1 MDIKKLYNG
10 VEIPAVGFGTWQL
23 TEGVHEVIEHA
34 LQAGYT
40 HIDTAAVYKNEQEI
54 GEAIKKNGI
63 DRSSLF
69 ITSKVW
75 NNDRGY
81 DNTLRAFETSLSRL
95 QMDYLDLYLIHW
107 PANPT
112 RENAQ
117 QENADTWRAL
127 EELYQAGKVK
137 AIGLSNFLKH
147 HIEAVLDNA
156 TIKPMVNQL
165 EIHPGYL
172 QTETV
177 DYCKKQEIVVE
188 AWSPIGSG
196 RLLQNESLLAIASSY
211 GVSVAT
217 LCLQFLLQEGLVVL
231 PKSTNPKNIRYN
243 LHFERFTIRNDDM
256 EAIKA
261 LPTTGFSGLNPDEIN
276 F

>member
-1 MDIKKLYNG
+1 MEMIKLYNG
-10 VEIPAVGFGTWQL
+10 VEIPAIGFGTWQL
-23 TEGVHEVIEHA
+23 TERIEEVTETA
-34 LQAGYT
+34 LKVGYK
-40 HIDTAAVYKNEQEI
+40 HIDTAAVYGNEREI
-54 GEAIKKNGI
+54 GNAIKASGI

-75 NNDRGY
+75 NSDRGY
-81 DNTLRAFETSLSRL
+81 DNTLKAFEASLERL
-95 QMDYLDLYLIHW
+95 QTEYLDLYLIHW
-107 PANPT
+107 PANAK
-112 RENAQ
+112 RENAP

-127 EELYQAGKVK
+127 EELYAAGKVR

-147 HIEAVLDNA
+147 HVAAILEVASV
-156 TIKPMVNQL
+156 KPMVNQL

-177 DYCKKQEIVVE
+177 EYCRENEMVVE

-196 RLLQNESLLAIASSY
+196 RLLQDETLVALAAKY

-217 LCLQFLLQEGLVVL
+217 LCIQFLLQQGLVVL
-231 PKSTNPKNIRYN
+231 PKSTNPKNIESN
-243 LHFERFTIRNDDM
+243 LHFDRFVIADEDVN
-256 EAIKA
+256 AIKNMA
-261 LPTTGFSGLNPDEIN
+261 ISGFSGLNPDEIG

>member
-1 MDIKKLYNG
+1 MEMIKLYNG
-10 VEIPAVGFGTWQL
+10 VEIPAIGFGTWQL
-23 TEGVHEVIEHA
+23 TERIEEVTGTA
-34 LQAGYT
+34 LKVGYK
-40 HIDTAAVYKNEQEI
+40 HIDTAAVYGNEREI
-54 GEAIKKNGI
+54 GNAIKASGI

-75 NNDRGY
+75 NSDRGY
-81 DNTLRAFETSLSRL
+81 DNTLKAFEASLERL
-95 QMDYLDLYLIHW
+95 QTEYLDLYLIHW
-107 PANPT
+107 PANAK
-112 RENAQ
+112 RENAP

-127 EELYQAGKVK
+127 EELYAAGKVR

-147 HIEAVLDNA
+147 HVAAILEVASV
-156 TIKPMVNQL
+156 KPMVNQL

-177 DYCKKQEIVVE
+177 EYCRENEMVVE

-196 RLLQNESLLAIASSY
+196 RLLQDETLVALAVKY

-217 LCLQFLLQEGLVVL
+217 LCIQFLLQQGLVVL
-231 PKSTNPKNIRYN
+231 PKSTNPKNIESN
-243 LHFERFTIRNDDM
+243 LHFDRFVIADEDVN
-256 EAIKA
+256 AIKNMA
-261 LPTTGFSGLNPDEIN
+261 ISGFSGLNPDEIG

>member
-1 MDIKKLYNG
+1 MEMIKLYNG
-10 VEIPAVGFGTWQL
+10 VEIPAIGFGTWQL
-23 TEGVHEVIEHA
+23 TERIEEVTETA
-34 LQAGYT
+34 LKVGYK
-40 HIDTAAVYKNEQEI
+40 HIDTAAVYGNEREI
-54 GEAIKKNGI
+54 GNAIKASGI

-75 NNDRGY
+75 NSDRGY
-81 DNTLRAFETSLSRL
+81 DNTLKAFEASLERL
-95 QMDYLDLYLIHW
+95 QTEYLDLYLIHW
-107 PANPT
+107 PANAK
-112 RENAQ
+112 RENAP

-127 EELYQAGKVK
+127 EELYAAGKVR

-147 HIEAVLDNA
+147 HVAAILEVASV
-156 TIKPMVNQL
+156 KPMVNQL

-177 DYCKKQEIVVE
+177 EYCRENEMVVE

-196 RLLQNESLLAIASSY
+196 RLLQDETLVALAVKY

-217 LCLQFLLQEGLVVL
+217 LCIQFLLQQGLVVL
-231 PKSTNPKNIRYN
+231 PKSTNPKNIESN
-243 LHFERFTIRNDDM
+243 LHFDRFVIADEDVN
-256 EAIKA
+256 AIKNMA
-261 LPTTGFSGLNPDEIN
+261 ISGFSGLNPDEIG